1 MYDHQSP
8 GPSPCPVHTARLA
21 AITASSLRCPGRVS
35 RVANPHHS
43 TPTAEYHRS
52 SPTDD
57 EFHASIRPLGSSPNY
72 VSLAFSRPLNR
83 LRFSGSLHRSPS
95 IQLHL
100 QHDSM
105 VDDQSTPAPHR
116 LQAPCIHH
124 LESIPRHSLVEAAQA
139 SGMCTTCFHAQKSV
153 TISITLLCRRRRSH
167 HRLLYQPT
175 HLDQP
180 D

>member
-35 RVANPHHS
+35 RVVNPHHS

-72 VSLAFSRPLNR
+72 VSFAFPPLLNR
-83 LRFSGSLHRSPS
+83 LRFPGSLHRSPS

-105 VDDQSTPAPHR
+105 VDDQSTLTPRR
-116 LQAPCIHH
+116 LQAPCVHH
-124 LESIPRHSLVEAAQA
+124 LESTTCHSLVKATQA
-139 SGMCTTCFHAQKSV
+139 LGLAPRVSTPQKSV
-153 TISITLLCRRRRSH
+153 TISITLLCRCH
-167 HRLLYQPT
+167 
-175 HLDQP
+175 
-180 D
+180 